1 MLQKPEISKFI
12 LKTSSIFVNIS
23 YSSLFEKL
31 EEIEGLSTLEKV
43 HKDIHIE
50 NKTKLLS
57 RTRTKI
63 KNKST
68 TKKTIRKMKR
78 RQM

>member
-23 YSSLFEKL
+23 YSTLFEKL
-31 EEIEGLSTLEKV
+31 EEIEGLSILEKV

-50 NKTKLLS
+50 NETKLLS
-57 RTRTKI
+57 CTKIRTKI
-63 KNKST
+63 KNRST
-68 TKKTIRKMKR
+68 TKKTIRK
-78 RQM
+78 